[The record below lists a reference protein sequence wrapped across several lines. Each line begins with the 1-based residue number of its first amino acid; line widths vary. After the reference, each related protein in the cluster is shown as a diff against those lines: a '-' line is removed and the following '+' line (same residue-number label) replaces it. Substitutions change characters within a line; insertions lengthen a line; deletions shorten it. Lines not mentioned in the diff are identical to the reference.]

1 MRKISISVRNS
12 HKTTFHEK
20 AEVRVLN
27 LNITSIYYQ
36 IIRADFAGN
45 MKPMQP
51 EACLCLVLQYW
62 QASL

>member
-12 HKTTFHEK
+12 HKTTFYEK

-27 LNITSIYYQ
+27 LNITSIYYR

-45 MKPMQP
+45 MKRVTRGRVSQDITP
-51 EACLCLVLQYW
+51 LF
-62 QASL
+62 